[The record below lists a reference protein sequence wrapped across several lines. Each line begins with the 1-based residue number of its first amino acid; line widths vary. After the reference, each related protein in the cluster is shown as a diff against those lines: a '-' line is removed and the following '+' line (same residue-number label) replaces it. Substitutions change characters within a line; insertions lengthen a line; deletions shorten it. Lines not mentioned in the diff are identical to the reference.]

1 MRSDGRFAVFLRN
14 GCRWPTTFP
23 GTAAWPTPFI
33 AQAAVLADYDF
44 DRNRFRVAGGAF
56 RAADMTHWLALE
68 VAADAL
74 ADAGFPNAEGL
85 PRAETGVY
93 LGNSLTGEFS
103 RANLM
108 RLRWPYVRRVL
119 DAALAGRDW
128 PAPDRSSFLSGL
140 EQSYKNPFPPV
151 NDETLAGGLS
161 NTIAGRICNYF
172 DLKGGGY
179 TVDGAC
185 ASSLLAVAT
194 ACSALAAGDIDVAL
208 AGGVDLSLDP
218 FELIGFSR
226 LGALA
231 SDEMR
236 IYDRHSAGF
245 WPGEGC
251 GMVVLMRLE
260 DARRLNRPVLAS
272 LCGWGISSDG
282 SGGLTRPEVEGQ
294 MLAMARAY
302 RRAGFGIDTV
312 AYFEGHGTGTG
323 VGDPTELK
331 ALSQARREAGGTGL
345 PAAIGSIKAN
355 IGHTKAAAG
364 VAGLLKA
371 AMTVNRQ
378 LLPPTTGWNEP
389 HPAIAEGG
397 HQLRLLAEGEPWPAD
412 RPLRAGVSAMGFGG
426 INAHIVV
433 EGHEAGYWGTGLPGT
448 GAPPGSR
455 VAGRRRTLAPRDRR
469 LLASA
474 QDAELILL
482 AADSAEALDRKLHD
496 LQPVALRISRS
507 DLTDLA
513 FHLARQP
520 MSGKVRAALVVSRP
534 QELADRLI
542 RLRNWLADGTENRL
556 DVEAGVMLG
565 SGTRAPGT
573 PGRPAIGYL
582 FSGQGTA
589 FGRDGGL
596 WGRRFATVRELY
608 TFADLPRD
616 GSDAAT
622 EIAQPAIIAASL
634 AGLDILTQC
643 GIEATVGIGHSL
655 GELAAYHW
663 AGAIDKPA
671 LLRLAYA
678 RGRAIAEHGR
688 PGGAMASIGAG
699 EETVAP
705 AIAGRALVLAGLNA
719 PLQTVISGDE
729 AAVEEF
735 VDLVKGAGIAATRL
749 HVSHAFHSSYMDI
762 AATVLRNAL
771 ERERFQGLT
780 AAVVSTVTGS
790 KLAADADLRQLLFQ
804 QMTNPVRFAEA
815 VGQVAKDVD
824 LWIEVGPGHVL
835 TGMMYRMDD
844 SPVIALDAGGPSLKG
859 LLKAFAAAF
868 ALGAPVSAEALFAG
882 RFHRPFDPA
891 HQPRFLANPCE
902 QAPASEGKDE
912 GGRMKDEPQRPDV
925 DPSTFNLQPS
935 TFNFHPSQAA
945 AGNPLDVVRR
955 LAAQRA
961 ELPVETVGKDLRL
974 LGDLHLSSI
983 AVAQLVVESARALG
997 LDPPVWPT
1005 EAANATIAE
1014 VAEALEQLA
1023 GSAGAAVEVRQES
1036 LPGMEAWIRPFTVEL
1051 VECPLRRRTGGF
1063 PVSGTG
1069 HPLAGRVPLEAAHD
1083 PQAGAPCRIRW
1094 RGRSSPRRTIRCGQC
1109 CPHCWTAMRP
1119 AVARPFVCRRRRT
1132 SDTLTCSWRPRG
1144 R

>member
-1 MRSDGRFAVFLRN
+1 M
-14 GCRWPTTFP
+14 
-23 GTAAWPTPFI
+23 
-33 AQAAVLADYDF
+33 
-44 DRNRFRVAGGAF
+44 
-56 RAADMTHWLALE
+56 
-68 VAADAL
+68 
-74 ADAGFPNAEGL
+74 
-85 PRAETGVY
+85 
-93 LGNSLTGEFS
+93 
-103 RANLM
+103 
-108 RLRWPYVRRVL
+108 
-119 DAALAGRDW
+119 
-128 PAPDRSSFLSGL
+128 
-140 EQSYKNPFPPV
+140 
-151 NDETLAGGLS
+151 
-161 NTIAGRICNYF
+161 
-172 DLKGGGY
+172 
-179 TVDGAC
+179 
-185 ASSLLAVAT
+185 
-194 ACSALAAGDIDVAL
+194 
-208 AGGVDLSLDP
+208 
-218 FELIGFSR
+218 
-226 LGALA
+226 
-231 SDEMR
+231 
-236 IYDRHSAGF
+236 
-245 WPGEGC
+245 
-251 GMVVLMRLE
+251 
-260 DARRLNRPVLAS
+260 
-272 LCGWGISSDG
+272 
-282 SGGLTRPEVEGQ
+282 
-294 MLAMARAY
+294 
-302 RRAGFGIDTV
+302 
-312 AYFEGHGTGTG
+312 
-323 VGDPTELK
+323 
-331 ALSQARREAGGTGL
+331 
-345 PAAIGSIKAN
+345 
-355 IGHTKAAAG
+355 
-364 VAGLLKA
+364 
-371 AMTVNRQ
+371 
-378 LLPPTTGWNEP
+378 
-389 HPAIAEGG
+389 
-397 HQLRLLAEGEPWPAD
+397 
-412 RPLRAGVSAMGFGG
+412 
-426 INAHIVV
+426 
-433 EGHEAGYWGTGLPGT
+433 
-448 GAPPGSR
+448 
-455 VAGRRRTLAPRDRR
+455 AGRRRTLAPRDRR

-589 FGRDGGL
+589 FRRDGGL

-608 TFADLPRD
+608 AFADLPRD

-815 VGQVAKDVD
+815 VGRVAKDVD

-835 TGMMYRMDD
+835 TGMMCRMDD

-935 TFNFHPSQAA
+935 TFNVSV
-945 AGNPLDVVRR
+945 L
-955 LAAQRA
+955 
-961 ELPVETVGKDLRL
+961 LRQSPGTLWTSSVAWPPNGRNCRWKPWARTCDL

-1023 GSAGAAVEVRQES
+1023 GNAGAAVEVRQES
-1036 LPGMEAWIRPFTVEL
+1036 LPGIEAWTRPFTVEL

-1069 HPLAGRVPLEAAHD
+1069 HPLAGRVPLEGGTRPASGCPVPDTLAWKIIAEEDNPLRALLPALLDREAPGGGAALCLPPAPGERHIDLLLEAAREVIGNADRKKFLLVEHGGGAAGFARTLHLEHPELTVCVVDVPVGHAAAAEWIAAEAAAARGYVEAHYDAPRD
-1083 PQAGAPCRIRW
+1083 PPRAALAAPRRGGKLRARCRWGRTTCCWSPAAARGLAPSAALALAKASGARLALVGRSRPENDAELAANLRRFADHGVKFRYDAVDVTDAGAVRRTVQEIETGLGPVTGVLHSAGANVPQRLDTLDRAAFLRTLKPKVHGLAKRVGCRSRRPPPPAGRLRIDHRADRHAG
-1094 RGRSSPRRTIRCGQC
+1094 RGRLCRGQRVADPPGRAAGRPNTLIAAACRSSGRCGRASAWASVWAASMPC
-1109 CPHCWTAMRP
+1109 AGRGF
-1119 AVARPFVCRRRRT
+1119 RPF
-1132 SDTLTCSWRPRG
+1132 RPMPVSRP
-1144 R
+1144 